1 MALFGTWKEAIRAH
15 RAELLWWD
23 VKPVAGIGWAPEDF
37 SGL

>member
-1 MALFGTWKEAIRAH
+1 MALFGTWKEEIRAR

-23 VKPVAGIGWAPEDF
+23 VKRVAGIGWAPEDF